1 MATHCSILPGE
12 SHGKRSLV
20 GYSLWGHKESD
31 MTEYA
36 RTHTHT
42 PRHWVCPAHLTPT
55 RAGWKHLGG
64 VSPGS
69 IDVAVLVRRGKHGES

>member
-1 MATHCSILPGE
+1 M
-12 SHGKRSLV
+12 

-31 MTEYA
+31 MIEYA
-36 RTHTHT
+36 YTHT
-42 PRHWVCPAHLTPT
+42 PRHWVCPAHLIPT

-69 IDVAVLVRRGKHGES
+69 IDAAVLGRRGKDGESKEQK

>member
-1 MATHCSILPGE
+1 MQETWVQSLVREYPLEEAVATHCSILPGE

-42 PRHWVCPAHLTPT
+42 HQDI
-55 RAGWKHLGG
+55 GF
-64 VSPGS
+64 
-69 IDVAVLVRRGKHGES
+69 VLHI